1 MSIAAALVSWGNTVM
16 PEQGAPALICV
27 LDIGKTNVKLNAMTA
42 EGDVIETMAIA
53 NPTRSGLPW
62 RHHDLEGLS
71 DWVFDELSIL
81 SRRHPIQ
88 TFVAAAHGS
97 GGVLVG
103 DDPDQGDGAVLPMI
117 DYEQPLPS
125 EVLNAYAPLAG
136 SFHDRGS
143 AVMHGATHQARQLL
157 WIEMAEPERFSAGR
171 AFLCLP
177 QYFAWRMTGIAV
189 SEATCLGAQSHLW
202 NIPDDR
208 PTPIVT
214 ARNWER
220 LLPPFRPAW
229 SRLGVLRSALA
240 KRFDLP
246 PSLDVLTGIHDSSAN
261 FYRYQAAGLSDA
273 AIVSTGTWIVGMSAS
288 TPLTGL
294 NEAAGM
300 TINSDVFG
308 QPVAGALA
316 MGGRE
321 FVHVAGNSVD
331 LAADAQTAI
340 KLMTNGTM
348 ALPSFGEGDGF
359 FPGSAG
365 RGRII
370 GPSPTNDHERRT
382 LALIYMALLSVECL
396 EALQAR
402 GTAVLDGSY
411 LKDPLFARLVRAFR
425 GEAETLFNLD
435 AYGVATGAALLASH
449 GKGLA
454 SEALHLSK
462 PETLEIPS
470 ERIAAYHRD
479 WRQAARRLGIQTGKE
494 NP

>member
-1 MSIAAALVSWGNTVM
+1 MA
-16 PEQGAPALICV
+16 EQPAGASICV
-27 LDIGKTNVKLNAMTA
+27 LDIGKTNVKLNAMTVA
-42 EGDVIETMAIA
+42 GDVLETLAIA
-53 NPTRSGLPW
+53 NPTRAGPPW

-71 DWVFDELSIL
+71 DWVFDELSNL
-81 SRRHPIQ
+81 SRRHKIG
-88 TFVAAAHGS
+88 TFVATAHGS

-117 DYEQPLPS
+117 DYEQPLPL
-125 EVLNAYAPLAG
+125 EVLDAYAPLAG

-157 WIEMAEPERFSAGR
+157 WMEMAEPERFSAGR

-177 QYFAWRMTGIAV
+177 QYFAWKMTGIAV
-189 SEATCLGAQSHLW
+189 SEPTCLGAQSHLW

-208 PTPIVT
+208 PTPIVV
-214 ARNWER
+214 ARNWQR

-229 SRLGVLRSALA
+229 STLGKVRPALA
-240 KRFDLP
+240 SRFALP

-273 AIVSTGTWIVGMSAS
+273 AILSTGTWIVGMSAK
-288 TPLTGL
+288 TPLDGL

-300 TINSDVFG
+300 TINSDVFA

-321 FVHVAGNSVD
+321 FVRVGGVSAGP
-331 LAADAQTAI
+331 ATHAQTAI
-340 KLMTNGTM
+340 GLMARGTM

-365 RGRII
+365 QGCIV
-370 GPSPTNDHERRT
+370 GPEPQNDHERRA
-382 LALIYMALLSVECL
+382 LGLIYMALLSVECL
-396 EALQAR
+396 EALQAY

-411 LKDPLFARLVRAFR
+411 LKDPLFARLVQAFR

-449 GKGLA
+449 DKSLA
-454 SEALHLSK
+454 SQGLHLSR
-462 PETLEIPS
+462 PEPLEAPHDLITT
-470 ERIAAYHRD
+470 YHQD
-479 WRQAARRLGIQTGKE
+479 WRRAARRVGRKTGKE

>member
-1 MSIAAALVSWGNTVM
+1 MAEQAASAS
-16 PEQGAPALICV
+16 ICV

-42 EGDVIETMAIA
+42 AGDVLETLAIA
-53 NPTRSGLPW
+53 NPTRPGPPW

-71 DWVFDELSIL
+71 DWVFDELSNL
-81 SRRHPIQ
+81 SRRHKIG
-88 TFVAAAHGS
+88 TFVATAHGS

-103 DDPDQGDGAVLPMI
+103 DDPDQGDGSVLPMI
-117 DYEQPLPS
+117 DYEQPLPL
-125 EVLNAYAPLAG
+125 EVLDTYAPLAG

-157 WIEMAEPERFSAGR
+157 WMEIAKPERFSAGR

-177 QYFAWRMTGIAV
+177 QYFAWKMTGIAV

-208 PTPIVT
+208 PTPIVV
-214 ARNWER
+214 ARNWQR

-229 SRLGVLRSALA
+229 SSLGKVRPSLA
-240 KRFDLP
+240 SRFALP

-273 AIVSTGTWIVGMSAS
+273 AILSTGTWIVGMSAR
-288 TPLTGL
+288 TPLEGL

-321 FVHVAGNSVD
+321 FVHVAGVSAG
-331 LAADAQTAI
+331 LATDQETAI
-340 KLMTNGTM
+340 GLMARGTM

-365 RGRII
+365 QGCII
-370 GPSPTNDHERRT
+370 GPEPQNDRERRA
-382 LALIYMALLSVECL
+382 LGLIYMALLSVECL
-396 EALQAR
+396 EALQAY

-411 LKDPLFARLVRAFR
+411 LKDPLFARLVQAFR

-449 GKGLA
+449 DKSLA
-454 SEALHLSK
+454 SQGLHLSR
-462 PETLEIPS
+462 PEPLEAPHDLITT
-470 ERIAAYHRD
+470 YHQD
-479 WRQAARRLGIQTGKE
+479 WRRAARRVGRKTGKE

>member
-1 MSIAAALVSWGNTVM
+1 MA
-16 PEQGAPALICV
+16 EQAAPASICI

-42 EGDVIETMAIA
+42 AGDVLETLAIA
-53 NPTRSGLPW
+53 NPTRAGPPW

-71 DWVFDELSIL
+71 DWVFDELSNL
-81 SRRHPIQ
+81 SRRHPLQ
-88 TFVAAAHGS
+88 TFVATAHGS

-125 EVLNAYAPLAG
+125 QVLDAYAPLAG

-157 WIEMAEPERFSAGR
+157 WMEMAEPERFSAGR
-171 AFLCLP
+171 SFLCLP

-189 SEATCLGAQSHLW
+189 SEVTCLGAQSHLW

-208 PTPIVT
+208 PTPIVV

-229 SRLGVLRSALA
+229 SSLGVLRPALA

-246 PSLDVLTGIHDSSAN
+246 PSLDVLGGIHDSSAN

-273 AIVSTGTWIVGMSAS
+273 AILSTGTWIVGMSAKTS
-288 TPLTGL
+288 LDGL

-321 FVHVAGNSVD
+321 FVHVAGMS
-331 LAADAQTAI
+331 AGPATDAQTAI
-340 KLMTNGTM
+340 DLMARGTM

-365 RGRII
+365 RGYII
-370 GPSPTNDHERRT
+370 GPEPQGDHERRT
-382 LALIYMALLSVECL
+382 LALIYMALLSSECL
-396 EALQAR
+396 DALQAH

-411 LKDPLFARLVRAFR
+411 LKDPLFARLVQAFR

-449 GKGLA
+449 GKSLA
-454 SEALHLSK
+454 SQALHVSR
-462 PETLEIPS
+462 PEPLEAPHDLIT
-470 ERIAAYHRD
+470 AYHQS
-479 WRQAARRLGIQTGKE
+479 WRQAARQVGIQTGKD